1 MFGNSKTKC
10 KFATFNELEKKK
22 KMKRTEVVQ
31 RIKQALQRV
40 VPTAKVILYGSEA
53 RGDARADSDIDL
65 LILLQDKERITLNDR
80 MKLTEPLY
88 DIELETGIQINP
100 YIELMKEWGHRVTPF
115 YNNVTKEGIVL
126 L

>member
-1 MFGNSKTKC
+1 
-10 KFATFNELEKKK
+10 
-22 KMKRTEVVQ
+22 MKRTEVVH

-40 VPTAKVILYGSEA
+40 VPSAKVILYGSEA

-65 LILLQDKERITLNDR
+65 LILLQDKERITLDDR
-80 MKLTEPLY
+80 MKLAEPLY

-100 YIELMKEWGHRVTPF
+100 YIELMKEWGRRVTPF
-115 YNNVTKEGIVL
+115 YDNVTKEGIVL

>member
-1 MFGNSKTKC
+1 
-10 KFATFNELEKKK
+10 
-22 KMKRTEVVQ
+22 MKRTEIVQ

-100 YIELMKEWGHRVTPF
+100 YIELMKEWGRRVTPF
-115 YNNVTKEGIVL
+115 YDNVTKEGIVL

>member
-1 MFGNSKTKC
+1 
-10 KFATFNELEKKK
+10 
-22 KMKRTEVVQ
+22 MKRTEVVQ

-40 VPTAKVILYGSEA
+40 VPSAKVILYGSEA
-53 RGDARADSDIDL
+53 RGDARDDSDIDL

-80 MKLTEPLY
+80 MKLAEPLY

-100 YIELMKEWGHRVTPF
+100 YIELMKEWGRRVTPF

>member
-1 MFGNSKTKC
+1 
-10 KFATFNELEKKK
+10 
-22 KMKRTEVVQ
+22 MKRTEVVQ
-31 RIKQALQRV
+31 RIKQSLQRV
-40 VPTAKVILYGSEA
+40 VPAARVILFGSEA

-80 MKLTEPLY
+80 MKLVEPLY

-100 YIELMKEWGHRVTPF
+100 YIELMKEWGRRVTPF
-115 YNNVTKEGIVL
+115 YTNVTKEGIVL

>member
-1 MFGNSKTKC
+1 
-10 KFATFNELEKKK
+10 
-22 KMKRTEVVQ
+22 MKRTEIVQ

-88 DIELETGIQINP
+88 DI
-100 YIELMKEWGHRVTPF
+100 
-115 YNNVTKEGIVL
+115 
-126 L
+126 

>member
-1 MFGNSKTKC
+1 
-10 KFATFNELEKKK
+10 
-22 KMKRTEVVQ
+22 MKRTEIVQ

-88 DIELETGIQINP
+88 DIELETGIQINMIDTLVFP
-100 YIELMKEWGHRVTPF
+100 QRG
-115 YNNVTKEGIVL
+115 
-126 L
+126 

>member
-1 MFGNSKTKC
+1 
-10 KFATFNELEKKK
+10 
-22 KMKRTEVVQ
+22 MKRTEIVQ

-100 YIELMKEWGHRVTPF
+100 YIELMEEWGRRVTPF
-115 YNNVTKEGIVL
+115 YDNVTKEGIVL